1 MSTRVNNYDSLEAL
15 IFNDGL
21 TNKVINFHQDVDLML
36 IVLNTT
42 AVLHQKISTYPLLKK
57 ALWSNLKITN

>member
-21 TNKVINFHQDVDLML
+21 TIKVINFHQDVDLML

-42 AVLHQKISTYPLLKK
+42 AVLHQKFSLIYY
-57 ALWSNLKITN
+57 